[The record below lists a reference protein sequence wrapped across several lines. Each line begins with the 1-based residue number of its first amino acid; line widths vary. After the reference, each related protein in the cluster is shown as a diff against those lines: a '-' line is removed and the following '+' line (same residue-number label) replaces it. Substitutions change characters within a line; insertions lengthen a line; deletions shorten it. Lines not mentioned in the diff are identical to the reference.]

1 MKNVVRLSL
10 TLGMPPLL
18 PLISHK
24 MVQFLLLRGERE
36 REPEVHAPKN
46 KVVMFAMVT
55 NDL

>member
-10 TLGMPPLL
+10 TLGMPPLQ

-24 MVQFLLLRGERE
+24 MVQFLLLGGE